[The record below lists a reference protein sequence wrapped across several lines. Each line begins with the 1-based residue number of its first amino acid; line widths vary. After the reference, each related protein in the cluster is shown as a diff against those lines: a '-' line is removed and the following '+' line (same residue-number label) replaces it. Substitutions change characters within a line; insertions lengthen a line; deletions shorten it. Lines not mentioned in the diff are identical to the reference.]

1 LKNIFQAKDFVGWYN
16 GVPWDK
22 DLPVDLSGRTATI
35 FGHGN
40 VAIDVARLLLSPVDK
55 LKVEYTK

>member
-1 LKNIFQAKDFVGWYN
+1 MGWYN